1 MTPEEIK
8 EECELQYNQIKN
20 AEARLKELRSL
31 CKHENTFE
39 GNYSYRVGVV
49 ERALICS
56 YCNTPILFPDRY
68 LPQKDYL
75 KTGKFPYP
83 NNKPKR

>member
-20 AEARLKELRSL
+20 AESRLKELRSL

-39 GNYSYRVGVV
+39 GNYSYRVGSIMP
-49 ERALICS
+49 ATICS
-56 YCNTPILFPDRY
+56 DCGELV
-68 LPQKDYL
+68 KL
-75 KTGKFPYP
+75 KF
-83 NNKPKR
+83 N